1 MITLQIKR
9 FFHLTFYQFSVNI
22 INRRFVMK
30 KFVVSLSALL
40 LTVPVA
46 MAQSSGSSGSVSS
59 STAVGTALTTLS
71 NWAGPAIDTL
81 AILVLVIGIVGAA
94 FELFKRSIGWAI
106 GLFIGASILFAVLW
120 AIASPIQSTLSG
132 MAGLMNTSS
141 SSSSNNNG

>member
-1 MITLQIKR
+1 
-9 FFHLTFYQFSVNI
+9 
-22 INRRFVMK
+22 MK
-30 KFVVSLSALL
+30 KFVVSLSTVL

-46 MAQSSGSSGSVSS
+46 MAQSGGNVSS
-59 STAVGTALTTLS
+59 STAVGAALGTLS

-132 MAGLMNTSS
+132 MAGLINNAGSS
-141 SSSSNNNG
+141 TQSGG